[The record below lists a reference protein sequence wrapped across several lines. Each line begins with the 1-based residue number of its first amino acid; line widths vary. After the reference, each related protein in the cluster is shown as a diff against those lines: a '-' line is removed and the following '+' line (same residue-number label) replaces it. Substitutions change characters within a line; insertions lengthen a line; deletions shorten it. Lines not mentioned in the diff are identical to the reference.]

1 MKKEEILQSIK
12 DTIKQVMPVGTRVI
26 LFGSQA
32 RGDAREDSD
41 WDILILLDKDKLENS
56 DHDNYSY
63 PLFEL
68 GWHIDAQIHPM
79 LYTIKDWFARSFS
92 PFYKNVEKEGIE
104 LC

>member
-1 MKKEEILQSIK
+1 MNIEEISQSIK
-12 DTIKQVMPVGTRVI
+12 EKIQQVMPVGTRFI

-68 GWHIDAQIHPM
+68 GWYIDVQIPPM
-79 LYTIKDWFARSFS
+79 LYTIKDWFARSIS
-92 PFYKNVEKEGIE
+92 PFYKNVEQEGIE